1 MKYPERYEDR
11 LQVWYDLRSVPLADQ
26 QFLLEVNDFWQF
38 APQVKPMFDWREPQN
53 WPDPWELIRENDQS
67 DLARA
72 LGIVYTIILSGRQH
86 LIESTMLSLC
96 TDNAVLETN
105 LVLIDQGKYVLNWA
119 PREILNINLQQLSV
133 IRSLS
138 AVDLISKI
146 R

>member
-11 LQVWYDLRSVPLADQ
+11 LPAWYSLRSIPLADQ

-38 APQVKPMFDWREPQN
+38 APQVKPTFDWRDPQN
-53 WPDPWELIRENDQS
+53 WPDPWELIRENNQS

-86 LIESTMLSLC
+86 LVESTMLSLC

-105 LVLIDQGKYVLNWA
+105 LVLVDQGKYVLNWA

-133 IRSLS
+133 IRSVS
-138 AVDLISKI
+138 VVDLTSKI